1 MRSYKSAS
9 ISGLLLLLSS
19 SPAPAQSSADWIDIK
34 SAKELRAVYSNK
46 TFRGK
51 GPFGDPFVAH
61 YRADGKGVLIN
72 SKQERIPRTWEVK
85 GDQVCITDPKVTNC
99 FTLQRHRKNRN
110 DIVAQHV
117 TGRWIS
123 QFMVE
128 EGVPPF

>member
-1 MRSYKSAS
+1 MRSHKIAFVTGS
-9 ISGLLLLLSS
+9 LLLLSS
-19 SPAPAQSSADWIDIK
+19 AAALAQSSADWVDIK
-34 SAKELRAVYSNK
+34 NARELRAIYSNK

-61 YRADGKGVLIN
+61 YRADGKGLLIN

-85 GDQVCITDPKVTNC
+85 GNEVCITDPKVTNC
-99 FTLQRHRKNRN
+99 FTLQRHRKNPS

-128 EGVPPF
+128 EGVPKF